1 MILFLFLTIGRTT
14 LVIAHRLSTIRNV
27 DKIIVIEKGE
37 VVEEGD
43 HDTLMRAKGAYFG
56 LIKQQNVRQT
66 ETEEDNDEEEEEEL
80 EFEHQET
87 TKRLLSH
94 QTSLD
99 YSDVKSDHYSTVGS
113 LSPLIS
119 TALYRMK
126 SSREDEDME
135 EDKSKTI
142 KVMKK
147 LEK

>member
-1 MILFLFLTIGRTT
+1 
-14 LVIAHRLSTIRNV
+14 VIAHRLSTIRNV

-43 HDTLMRAKGAYFG
+43 HDALMRAKGAYFG

-66 ETEEDNDEEEEEEL
+66 ETEEDDEEEEEL

-87 TKRLLSH
+87 TKRLLSS